1 MISKDALEY
10 LSAQTLAANRVSELL
25 DYPFAFVPQGFEVRS
40 MDEFNEHA
48 SHFRQQ
54 FATNHIDS
62 FVDYFDQHVDAADPL
77 TCFVSIKPLQAE
89 IIFDAGNAAE
99 PGHRL
104 HRARLV
110 LDKSPLMQ
118 TIENI
123 AVFENLSQRTLAEW
137 LEDWRFDIS
146 AEDTKGDDIELR
158 KVITAVR
165 NFGVL
170 SKAGTE
176 HKDESLAASRSAFAE
191 IEAKNKS
198 DLPAFLVGHGEP
210 YTGLPM
216 VDMPMR
222 LHVRL
227 STDGHPPTF
236 KLQRV
241 RPDQLDQQIAESFV
255 ATLKAKFGERT
266 ISLLIGTV

>member
-10 LSAQTLAANRVSELL
+10 LSAQTLAAKRASEPL
-25 DYPFAFVPQGFEVRS
+25 DHPFAIVPQGFEVRS

-48 SHFRQQ
+48 SHFREQ

-62 FVDYFDQHVDAADPL
+62 FIDYFDCHGDGGDLA
-77 TCFVSIKPLQAE
+77 CFVSIKPLKAE
-89 IIFDAGNAAE
+89 IVFDAGNADK
-99 PGHRL
+99 PGHRF

-110 LDKSPLMQ
+110 LDKSPLMSAIQ
-118 TIENI
+118 TISLC
-123 AVFENLSQRTLAEW
+123 ENLSQRTLAEW
-137 LEDWRFDIS
+137 LEDWRFDID
-146 AEDTKGDDIELR
+146 AEDTNGEDIELR

-170 SKAGTE
+170 SKAGSE
-176 HKDESLAASRSAFAE
+176 HKEESLGASRSAFAE

-198 DLPAFLVGHGEP
+198 DLPAFLVGHGKP

-227 STDGHPPTF
+227 STDGKPPTF

-241 RPDQLDQQIAESFV
+241 RPDQYDQKIAESFV
-255 ATLKAKFGERT
+255 ETLKAKFGERD
-266 ISLLIGTV
+266 ISLLIGEV